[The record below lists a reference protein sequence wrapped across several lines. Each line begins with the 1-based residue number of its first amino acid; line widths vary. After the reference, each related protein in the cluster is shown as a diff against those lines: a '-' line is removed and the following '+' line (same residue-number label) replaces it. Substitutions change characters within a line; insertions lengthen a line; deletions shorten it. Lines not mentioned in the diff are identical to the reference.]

1 MDDKVKAEMI
11 NIAHDVFN
19 SRVPCPYGKM
29 NRIGIILFWTVTIS
43 FGGAIWIWANSF
55 FTDTSRR
62 IDAIANTMYQNVQD
76 QKLLDQRFNMTIARI
91 ESTMNEMKNDIGEI
105 KRELKK

>member
-1 MDDKVKAEMI
+1 MDEKIRAELV

-19 SRVPCPYGKM
+19 QRAPCSYGKM

-62 IDAIANTMYQNVQD
+62 IDAIATSMAQNVQD

-91 ESTMNEMKNDIGEI
+91 ESTMNEMKNDIQEI